1 MEKLNALV
9 AFLGSFGSIFDVGD
23 FFVVILKKQKKIM
36 ESKNFNF

>member
-23 FFVVILKKQKKIM
+23 YFYKKKLWNVKILTF
-36 ESKNFNF
+36 EEEA